1 MKFFSE
7 MDKVNLYFSGTQ
19 HILNSPSEMPEA
31 ERGERVQKLHKLY
44 IEATSACNFSCPM
57 CPRSFWD
64 EKDYRHM
71 DDGIFR
77 AAVDS
82 AAEMGTVKTVF
93 FGGFGEPLC
102 NPHLGEMIRYAAER
116 GFRTELITNGKL
128 LDEQRSC
135 ELLRAGIKSVWV
147 SFEGVDPATSG
158 HSSFGGNIVYENLQ
172 RFRTLRMDCRPD
184 DFCELNL
191 SCVIMRSNLAALG
204 GIMDVA
210 RRLRAQNVMFTH
222 IIPYDESCLH
232 EMCYEMMINSGAGIK
247 TESSVNTRVYLP
259 FSDFRDPQLA
269 GFLSSCLLS
278 GDPLILGNTS
288 VSRQHNRCPFIEDGD
303 TFVRSDGEVCPCMAL
318 LHSGPLYEFGEK
330 RHITARSFGN
340 LADRSLQEIWESE
353 EYTAFRRK
361 VIDFSF
367 SPCIDCGGCELRQKN
382 EEDCIG
388 NTETT
393 CGACVWAAGIARC
406 P

>member
-7 MDKVNLYFSGTQ
+7 YDKYRKYLTGEQRVLNGPAEFS
-19 HILNSPSEMPEA
+19 EA
-31 ERGERVQKLHKLY
+31 EREERVRRLRKLY
-44 IEATSACNFSCPM
+44 IEATTTCNFTCPM

-64 EKDYRHM
+64 EKNFRHI
-71 DDGIFR
+71 DDGLYR
-77 AAVDS
+77 AAIES
-82 AAEMGTVKTVF
+82 AVEMGTVKTVF

-102 NPHLGEMIRYAAER
+102 NPNLAEMVHYATER

-128 LDEQRSC
+128 LDDHRIR
-135 ELLRAGIKSVWV
+135 ELLQAGIKAFWV
-147 SFEGVDPATSG
+147 SFEGVDPETSG

-172 RFRTLRMDCRPD
+172 RLRALRVDCRPD

-191 SCVIMRSNLAALG
+191 SCVIMRSNLSALS
-204 GIMDVA
+204 GIMDIA
-210 RRLRAQNVMFTH
+210 RRLKAQNVMFTH

-232 EMCYEMMINSGAGIK
+232 EMCYEMLLDTGAGVK
-247 TESSVNTRVYLP
+247 TESPSNTQVYLP
-259 FSDFRDPQLA
+259 FSDFSDPQLSA
-269 GFLSSCLLS
+269 FLASNLLS
-278 GDPLILGNTS
+278 FDPVILGNTS

-318 LHSGPLYEFGEK
+318 LHSGPLYELGEK
-330 RHITARSFGN
+330 RHIASRSFGN
-340 LADRSLQEIWESE
+340 LANRSLREIWEGD
-353 EYTAFRRK
+353 EYTAFRRS
-361 VIDFSF
+361 VMEFTF
-367 SPCIDCGGCELRQKN
+367 SPCLECGGCELREKN

-388 NTETT
+388 NKLTT